1 MSNVEVLYK
10 CNNTLGEGITYSSK
24 NNTLYWLD
32 ISNFSKLFRVNLS
45 SNKKEIFE
53 LPEIVTS
60 TSVKSDNELIF
71 CSNNGINLYNID
83 THEYKRIINIED
95 SLLSTRSNDGASDAL
110 GRFWFGTMQNNF
122 DKDGK
127 AIPIKKNIG
136 KLYRVDNNNEVKII
150 EEGFGIPNTF
160 VWSPDNTNFY
170 FTDTLEGNILKF
182 DFDLENGTL
191 SRKLKFAN
199 FNRGYP
205 DGSTMDTDGCIWN
218 CRYGG
223 SCIVRFDPNGK
234 VDQLIEM
241 PVQNITNCVFGGKD
255 LKTLFITTAT
265 NTDTDRSDLD
275 GSLFAIN
282 LNYQGVEDNKSNLAL
297 S

>member
-10 CNNTLGEGITYSSK
+10 CNNILGEGITYSSK

-32 ISNFSKLFRVNLS
+32 ISNFSKLFRINLS

-60 TSVKSDNELIF
+60 TSVKTDNELIF

-95 SLLSTRSNDGASDAL
+95 SLLSTRSNDGASDPL

-122 DKDGK
+122 DKYGND
-127 AIPIKKNIG
+127 ISIKQNIG
-136 KLYRVDNNNEVKII
+136 KLYRVDLDNKISI
-150 EEGFGIPNTF
+150 IREGIGIPNTF
-160 VWSPDNTNFY
+160 VWSPDNTKFY

-191 SRKLKFAN
+191 SNEENFAQ

-223 SCIVRFDPNGK
+223 SCIVRFDPEGK
-234 VDQLIEM
+234 VDQIIEM
-241 PVQNITNCVFGGKD
+241 PVQNITNCVFGGRD
-255 LKTLFITTAT
+255 LKTLFVTTAC
-265 NTDTDRSDLD
+265 NKGKDQNDLD

-282 LNYQGVEDNKSNLAL
+282 LNYQGLEDHKSKLTL
-297 S
+297 V

>member
-1 MSNVEVLYK
+1 MANVEVLYK
-10 CNNTLGEGITYSSK
+10 CKNVLGEGITFSS
-24 NNTLYWLD
+24 NNNVLYWLD
-32 ISNFSKLFRVNLS
+32 ISNLSKLFKLNLS
-45 SNKKEIFE
+45 TDKKEIFD

-71 CSNNGINLYNID
+71 CSNNGVNLYNLD
-83 THEYKRIINIED
+83 TFEFKRITNIEE
-95 SLLSTRSNDGASDAL
+95 SLLLTRSNDGASDAL

-122 DKDGK
+122 DKNGNDISVK
-127 AIPIKKNIG
+127 ENIG
-136 KLYRVDNNNEVKII
+136 KLYKVDTDKKVSIV
-150 EEGFGIPNTF
+150 EEDLGIPNTI
-160 VWSPDNTNFY
+160 VWSPDNSKFY
-170 FTDTLEGNILKF
+170 FTDTLNGNIFKY
-182 DFDLENGTL
+182 DFDLENGIL
-191 SRKLKFAN
+191 SNKSHFAK

-223 SCIVRFDPNGK
+223 SCIVRFDPTGQ
-234 VDQLIEM
+234 VDQIIEM

-255 LKTLFITTAT
+255 LKTLYVTTAS
-265 NTDTDRSDLD
+265 NKVSNQSDLD

-282 LNYQGVEDNKSNLAL
+282 LNYQGLEDNKSKLVI